1 MQLTP
6 LNPFARSGLKPLVL
20 PTNSEIEIQ
29 LLRPRLNAR
38 ILIDGQRIIKEVQ
51 PNTKIRIRKA
61 NSHAKFIR
69 LSLNDN
75 YYRRLRKK
83 IIGTIRVP
91 LDDSPEEY

>member
-1 MQLTP
+1 
-6 LNPFARSGLKPLVL
+6 VL

-38 ILIDGQRIIKEVQ
+38 IIIDGQRIIKEVQ

-61 NSHAKFIR
+61 NAYAKFIR
-69 LSLNDN
+69 VSLSDN
-75 YYRRLRKK
+75 YFRRLRKK

>member
-1 MQLTP
+1 MQITP
-6 LNPFARSGLKPLVL
+6 LNPFARSGLKPIVL

-38 ILIDGQRIIKEVQ
+38 ILIDGQKIIKEVQ

-69 LSLNDN
+69 LSSNDN